1 MKIETTTTSDLNLYT
16 FNGVEYE
23 KIEKIVKNKILQDN
37 QKAKEREYAKKP
49 DRKPRIDVPALVS
62 NEDDSDETTKETTEE
77 ILAMLTKL
85 VEKEVS
91 GPAFPVS
98 DKGLVKVEAAING
111 VVVDVLCDP
120 GSYHNLC
127 SPEVAKDLNL
137 IFDGVTKAFSELGR
151 DVGERTKTVDLI
163 IEGFNPTNVNFYVCH
178 GLQLPVV
185 VGMEAL
191 GAIGS
196 QINCVTRKL
205 EQAALLAISTQ
216 IGPNSRSSVQKRFR

>member
-1 MKIETTTTSDLNLYT
+1 
-16 FNGVEYE
+16 
-23 KIEKIVKNKILQDN
+23 
-37 QKAKEREYAKKP
+37 
-49 DRKPRIDVPALVS
+49 
-62 NEDDSDETTKETTEE
+62 
-77 ILAMLTKL
+77 MLTKL

-163 IEGFNPTNVNFYVCH
+163 IEGFNPTNVNFYVCPK
-178 GLQLPVV
+178 LQLPVV

-205 EQAALLAISTQ
+205 EQAALPVISPQ
-216 IGPNSRSSVQKRFR
+216 IGPKSRSSVQKDLANAEERISNIQCGLKKESEDLKNLLREFQETWLEPKPGLCNS